1 MAKVTELT
9 DKELDDMILK
19 HEKTLQL
26 LMKEKGR
33 RTGQTASVKLKVQP
47 KTDSEGKESGQVQFV
62 IEDEIIAKHEVAAK
76 KDDGA
81 DDETANMRLTRVLK
95 LSKHELE
102 QFNKA
107 VEVTSKKKK

>member
-62 IEDEIIAKHEVAAK
+62 IEDEVIAKNEIAK
-76 KDDGA
+76 KEDGA